1 MFVKESIRP
10 HVVLCAY
17 NTQNSHWYGST

>member
-17 NTQNSHWYGST
+17 NIQNSHWYGST